1 MAGRGVAVGGVGDVT
16 RARPGA
22 AIHRVRGRGMVR
34 QPAST
39 TGAAGAAVALAL
51 VAAGAA
57 AARGAQ
63 GRKGVAQAGPSLLN
77 SKY

>member
-1 MAGRGVAVGGVGDVT
+1 MAVGGVGDVT

-22 AIHRVRGRGMVR
+22 PIHRVRCGGMVR

-63 GRKGVAQAGPSLLN
+63 GREGVAQAGSSLPNN